1 MVEIHNVNSYR
12 IGSKIQLTKEHK
24 SLLVSCFKKRM
35 AKTSNI
41 LGGRAEISTI
51 DLSGIGSVVVKRY
64 TRGGLLRTFNNS
76 TYLKFLRYRCQAEYN
91 LLLFLKQ
98 LGISVPDPIAFA
110 CQGKIFYK
118 AWLITREIQNAQTL
132 AEISRDDPIKLRMLM
147 PKLTNQMDTL
157 VENEIHHVDLHPGNV
172 LVNKRNELF
181 IIDFDKAQTNFKD
194 RKKLHQKYIDRWQR
208 AVLKHNLPAML
219 NLVGN

>member
-12 IGSKIQLTKEHK
+12 IGSNIQLKKEHK
-24 SLLVSCFKKRM
+24 ILLVSCFKKRI
-35 AKTSNI
+35 AKTSSI
-41 LGGRAEISTI
+41 LGGRAEVSTI
-51 DLSGIGSVVVKRY
+51 HLSGIGPAVVKRY
-64 TRGGLLRTFNNS
+64 TRGGLLRTFNSS

-132 AEISRDDPIKLRMLM
+132 AEISRYDPIKIRMLM
-147 PKLTNQMDTL
+147 PKLTNQVDTL
-157 VENEIHHVDLHPGNV
+157 VENKIHHVDLHPGNV
-172 LVNKRNELF
+172 LVNNHNELF
-181 IIDFDKAQTNFKD
+181 IIDFDKAKTNFQNK
-194 RKKLHQKYIDRWQR
+194 RKLHQKYINRWNR

-219 NLVGN
+219 NLIGN